1 MLGVSFP
8 QLQPHFLKIY
18 PQERERRRQHML
30 LLKSLDS
37 KKKGDDRKKNVEQ
50 LKQQREKEKE
60 RRTETRRMEVEIM
73 AELRRPV
80 EDMSLLD
87 EAKPLPELERIE
99 NLRLSGE
106 AFANVLMIFEF
117 LHNFGETL
125 GFGEYWI

>member
-1 MLGVSFP
+1 
-8 QLQPHFLKIY
+8 
-18 PQERERRRQHML
+18 ML
-30 LLKSLDS
+30 LLKGLDS
-37 KKKGDDRKKNVEQ
+37 KKKGDERKKNLDRMKVE
-50 LKQQREKEKE
+50 KEKEKE

-87 EAKPLPELERIE
+87 EAAPLPDIKRID

-106 AFANVLMIFEF
+106 AFANVLMVFEF

-125 GFGEYWI
+125 GFGEYWAEL